1 MSSSSTSTQIFS
13 VALPVICTLM
23 GVLVTS
29 WLGWF
34 NANQAAILATK
45 QACIA
50 SVDSQEKEIRLKA
63 GNFLSAYGDIASYL
77 TVADRLTSAGMQKA
91 TAPLFRAGFEMIA
104 FSPTTLSNSTALL
117 MNALHDTIIDN
128 IKGNQSKEHIENTE
142 VLFGRWTENYGAYLV
157 SLNQQREACR

>member
-1 MSSSSTSTQIFS
+1 MSSNSTSTQIFS
-13 VALPVICTLM
+13 IALPVICTLL

-34 NANQAAILATK
+34 NSNQSAILAAK
-45 QACIA
+45 QACIIR
-50 SVDSQEKEIRLKA
+50 VDSQEKEIRLKA

-91 TAPLFRAGFEMIA
+91 TSPLFRAGFEMIA
-104 FSPTTLSNSTALL
+104 FSPTVLANSTAML
-117 MNALHDTIIDN
+117 MNALRDTIIDN
-128 IKGNQSKEHIENTE
+128 IQGNQSKEHDENTA

-157 SLNQQREACR
+157 SLSQQRETCR